1 MKEYGVATRSLSEYE
16 YAFYTA
22 VANNDSAKEL
32 ITGEAPRTGGGPHRT
47 RAPERSVVVAGFL
60 DRQLCPY
67 FFLMQGGMRTA

>member
-1 MKEYGVATRSLSEYE
+1 VKEFGVAARSLTEYE

-32 ITGEAPRTGGGPHRT
+32 ITGEAPRTGGGPHRA

-60 DRQLCPY
+60 DLGFAPISS
-67 FFLMQGGMRTA
+67 